1 MTAAQKRWK
10 PWRWI
15 RLDLVFKIN
24 SLKKFSTSRR
34 STKFKDILL
43 WNISQVTTMT
53 ALISTRIAI
62 SCGMKR
68 GTLFWV
74 WRKFSGNWDNNMIRQ
89 QHCPLKGNHCKTNDS
104 PNQYENIRKLWDE
117 KGHPLLSFEG
127 NSMETETTTWLHN
140 NISHWRE
147 TTTEQILVSDEI
159 ISKELGCEV
168 TVRSE

>member
-1 MTAAQKRWK
+1 MEKIYCLYKRKKWFLGAMTAAQKSWK

-24 SLKKFSTSRR
+24 SLKKFSTSSR

-53 ALISTRIAI
+53 ALISTRIAT

-89 QHCPLKGNHCKTNDS
+89 QHCPLKGNHGKTNDS

-127 NSMETETTTWLHN
+127 NSMETETTT
-140 NISHWRE
+140 
-147 TTTEQILVSDEI
+147 
-159 ISKELGCEV
+159 
-168 TVRSE
+168 